1 MYIYFDGSATRTT
14 AFSINGNYPITSL
27 DIRQRTMNKMEAYPC
42 YFAYNDPYQGEVWQY
57 TSSAVKALKEGDFY
71 CFSNLTGQ
79 EKNGIYHLNAGDY
92 ITNLIKRDGSQGNP
106 AYSSVIIAM

>member
-1 MYIYFDGSATRTT
+1 MYIYFDGSTTRTT

-42 YFAYNDPYQGEVWQY
+42 YFAYYDPYQGEVWQY